1 MTCALPA
8 YAAPQHCEH
17 HRGSTKSFRT
27 IASERFAAFAAML
40 SNAIERAHQR
50 ADLAE
55 LSDHL
60 LRDIGQTR
68 QQALE
73 QAAKKFW
80 S

>member
-1 MTCALPA
+1 MT
-8 YAAPQHCEH
+8 YAIPYPGAPQCCEH
-17 HRGSTKSFRT
+17 HRAPPKPFLAAAGAALS
-27 IASERFAAFAAML
+27 AFAAML

-50 ADLAE
+50 AELAE

>member
-1 MTCALPA
+1 MTCALTYPG
-8 YAAPQHCEH
+8 APQCCEH
-17 HRGSTKSFRT
+17 HRAPPKSILA
-27 IASERFAAFAAML
+27 IAGERFAAFAAML
-40 SNAIERAHQR
+40 STASERAHQR

-68 QQALE
+68 AQAME
-73 QAAKKFW
+73 QAAKRFW